1 MCVFMA
7 SEPTMRPEESH
18 PETVQPR
25 RLWFGLSAAF
35 FCWFLV
41 GIAEMFITWRACLRR
56 EQMGNAFSDPSATA
70 ASFVV
75 TFFLIGVVAAAGY
88 LSYSS
93 WRRLSSQPKFLE
105 AEGRGRRE
113 FMALVGVIA
122 SLTLGVGM
130 VWMSLPLFILRLCAR
145 MR

>member
-1 MCVFMA
+1 MCAYMA
-7 SEPTMRPEESH
+7 SEPTPRN
-18 PETVQPR
+18 ETEPVPAR

-56 EQMGNAFSDPSATA
+56 EEFGNSFHDPAATA

-75 TFFLIGVVAAAGY
+75 TFFLIAVVAAAGFV
-88 LSYSS
+88 SYKD
-93 WRRLSSQPKFLE
+93 WRRLSSQRRFLD

-113 FMALVGVIA
+113 FMALIGVIS
-122 SLTLGVGM
+122 SLTLGAGM
-130 VWMSLPLFILRLCAR
+130 VWMSLPLFILHLCAR
-145 MR
+145 VR